1 MELLCGCRFRPD
13 EYGPWQYFP
22 QVSMKAH
29 AIILSSISRTT
40 LTQTYTNSSTSPIK
54 EVSYTFPLYDGVS
67 VVGFTCHVGDRVLH
81 SQVKTKDQA
90 NVDYTK
96 AVSEGQHAGILD
108 HSESASDVF
117 NIRLGNVQAGEKV
130 VVDITFVGELKHDAQ
145 ADGVRYSLPNSVAP
159 RYGTQPSSSINSFF
173 KKGSKAQDQD
183 LSIVVDVLKEKPSV
197 IREIQS
203 PSHPLKVSL
212 GRTSSN
218 DASVFEPHQAS
229 ASLHLTKG
237 KGYLERDFVMVV
249 NADGQDIPHAL
260 LEEHPTISG
269 QRALMA
275 TLVPK
280 FNLPP
285 IQPEMVF
292 VIDRSGSMDDKIPT
306 LKSAL
311 KVFLKSLP
319 VGTCFN
325 ICSFGSSYSF
335 LWQKSRPYDK
345 SSLDQAMEFVETV
358 DSDMGGTEMKQAIE
372 AAVNSRSA
380 NKQLEVMVLTDGQI
394 WNQDA
399 LFSFVRRSCADNQV
413 RFFSL
418 GIGDAASHSL
428 IDGIARAGNGF
439 SQSVLEY
446 EELSKKVVRMMKG
459 ALSPHIYDYRL
470 DVEYDAETEP
480 DFEMVDSGTEV
491 DSNSAAK
498 TTHTEASENKPQ
510 EPISLFDPSYQEL
523 EIDPSQKPLN
533 DLPSLAAP
541 DLLQA
546 PFKIPTIY
554 AHVRTTVCILM
565 NPRLSDRKPQALTF
579 RASSEHGP
587 LLLRIPIQNIGKG
600 ETIHQIASRKAVIE
614 LEEGHGWIDS
624 AKDDKG
630 TSIKDYH
637 PETKHQLA
645 TRECQNLGIAYQVT
659 GKYCSFVAL
668 ERKNDGSTQVLE
680 QEQEQGPEP
689 GPEVL
694 LAYRSSCPSASAP
707 TGAYKIPARQSTNSY
722 SATRGPPGHGRGGV
736 RRTGAMPAMR
746 YSSVQTTIP
755 TSGSAGFECAKSSPV
770 CNSVELSPGLGSLF
784 GSASSGLREL
794 ASTDVVTNSAS
805 ASSEATSKKKSKKR
819 VFHQF
824 SQRPAPGP
832 ARNISK
838 PATSTS
844 TLDEI
849 VKAQTFEG
857 FWEWTPELLLW
868 LGLNENNVRDKLAAQ
883 AQKENRDAQFL
894 EEKDVSTVIATLLVM
909 AYLERKAAGEKSVWE
924 LMHQKAGQW
933 VQVALSQMGEKGVV
947 IETLRGVI
955 VSLV

>member
-1 MELLCGCRFRPD
+1 
-13 EYGPWQYFP
+13 
-22 QVSMKAH
+22 MKAH
-29 AIILSSISRTT
+29 ATILSSISRTT

-81 SQVKTKDQA
+81 SEVKTKDQA

-117 NIRLGNVQAGEKV
+117 NIRLGNVQAGEQV

-145 ADGVRYSLPNSVAP
+145 ADGVRYTLPNSIAP
-159 RYGTQPSSSINSFF
+159 RYGAQRPGSIKSFF

-203 PSHPLKVSL
+203 PSHPIKVSL
-212 GRTSSN
+212 GRTSTN
-218 DASVFEPHQAS
+218 DESVFEPHQAS

-249 NADGQDIPHAL
+249 NADGQDTPHAL

-269 QRALMA
+269 QRALLA

-292 VIDRSGSMDDKIPT
+292 VIDRSGSMCDKIPT
-306 LKSAL
+306 LQSAL
-311 KVFLKSLP
+311 RVFLKSLP
-319 VGTCFN
+319 VGACFN

-358 DSDMGGTEMKQAIE
+358 SANMGGTEMEQAVE

-380 NKQLEVMVLTDGQI
+380 NKQLEVLLLTDGQI
-394 WNQDA
+394 WDQDY
-399 LFSFVRRSCADNQV
+399 LFSFVRRSCAENQV

-428 IDGIARAGNGF
+428 IEGIARAGNGF

-446 EELSKKVVRMMKG
+446 EELSKKVVRMLKG
-459 ALSPHIYDYRL
+459 ALSPHIYDYKL

-480 DFEMVDSGTEV
+480 DFEMIDSGAEV

-498 TTHTEASENKPQ
+498 TTPTEASENEPQ
-510 EPISLFDPSYQEL
+510 KPISLFDPSYREP
-523 EIDPSQKPLN
+523 EIESPQKPLN

-541 DLLQA
+541 DLLRA

-554 AHVRTTVCILM
+554 AHIRTTVCILM
-565 NPRLSDRKPQALTF
+565 NPRLSDRNPQALTF

-637 PETKHQLA
+637 PEAKHQLA

-680 QEQEQGPEP
+680 QEQEQEKELE
-689 GPEVL
+689 PEVL
-694 LAYRSSCPSASAP
+694 QAYRFSLSAGSAP
-707 TGAYKIPARQSTNSY
+707 TGVYKIPARQSTNSY
-722 SATRGPPGHGRGGV
+722 SATGGPPAHGRGGV

-746 YSSVQTTIP
+746 YSSIQP
-755 TSGSAGFECAKSSPV
+755 TSGSAGFQCAKSSSS

-784 GSASSGLREL
+784 GSASPGLREL
-794 ASTDVVTNSAS
+794 ASTDVVSNSAS
-805 ASSEATSKKKSKKR
+805 ASPETTSKKKSKKR
-819 VFHQF
+819 TVFHQF
-824 SQRPAPGP
+824 SQRLAPGT
-832 ARNISK
+832 ARTISK

-849 VKAQTFEG
+849 VKTQTFEG
-857 FWEWTPELLLW
+857 SWEWTPTLLSW
-868 LGLNENNVRDKLAAQ
+868 LGLSENNVRDRLAAEV
-883 AQKENRDAQFL
+883 QKDNRDAQFL
-894 EEKDVSTVIATLLVM
+894 EEKDVSAVIATLLVM
-909 AYLERKAAGEKSVWE
+909 GYLERKAAGEKSVWE
-924 LMHQKAGQW
+924 LMHQKAEQW
-933 VQVALSQMGEKGVV
+933 VQVALGQMGEKGVV
-947 IETLRGVI
+947 IEKLRGVI

>member
-1 MELLCGCRFRPD
+1 MELQCGCRFRP
-13 EYGPWQYFP
+13 EEHGPWQYFP
-22 QVSMKAH
+22 QVSVKAH
-29 AIILSSISRTT
+29 ATILSSISRTV

-54 EVSYTFPLYDGVS
+54 ELSYTFPLYDGVS

-90 NVDYTK
+90 NVDYTM

-108 HSESASDVF
+108 HSERASDVF
-117 NIRLGNVQAGEKV
+117 NIRLGNVQPDEKV

-145 ADGVRYSLPNSVAP
+145 ADGVRYTLPNSIAP
-159 RYGTQPSSSINSFF
+159 RYGAQRPGSIKSFF
-173 KKGSKAQDQD
+173 KQGSKAQDQD

-280 FNLPP
+280 FNLPS

-292 VIDRSGSMDDKIPT
+292 VIDRSGSMCDKIPT
-306 LKSAL
+306 LQSAL
-311 KVFLKSLP
+311 RVFLKSLP
-319 VGTCFN
+319 VGACFN

-335 LWQKSRPYDK
+335 LWQRSRPYDK

-358 DSDMGGTEMKQAIE
+358 GADMGGTEMEQAVE

-380 NKQLEVMVLTDGQI
+380 NKQLEVMILTDGQI
-394 WNQDA
+394 WDQDA

-428 IDGIARAGNGF
+428 IEGIARGGNGF

-446 EELSKKVVRMMKG
+446 EELSKKVVRMLKG
-459 ALSPHIYDYRL
+459 ALSPHIYDYKL

-491 DSNSAAK
+491 ESNSAAK
-498 TTHTEASENKPQ
+498 TTPTEASENEPQ
-510 EPISLFDPSYQEL
+510 KPISLFNPSYQEP
-523 EIDPSQKPLN
+523 EIDFSQKPLN
-533 DLPSLAAP
+533 DLPSLVAP

-554 AHVRTTVCILM
+554 AHIRTTVFILM
-565 NPRLSDRKPQALTF
+565 NSRLSDRKPQALTF
-579 RASSEHGP
+579 RATSEHGP

-614 LEEGHGWIDS
+614 LEEGHGWIDG

-659 GKYCSFVAL
+659 GKHCSFVAL

-680 QEQEQGPEP
+680 QEQEQKPEP
-689 GPEVL
+689 EPEVL
-694 LAYRSSCPSASAP
+694 QAYRLSLSAGPAP
-707 TGAYKIPARQSTNSY
+707 TGVYKIPARQSTNSY
-722 SATRGPPGHGRGGV
+722 SATRGPAHGRGGA

-746 YSSVQTTIP
+746 YSSIQGTTIP
-755 TSGSAGFECAKSSPV
+755 TSGPAGFECAKSSPS
-770 CNSVELSPGLGSLF
+770 CNSVEPSPGLGSLF
-784 GSASSGLREL
+784 GSASPGLREL
-794 ASTDVVTNSAS
+794 ASTDVVSNSS
-805 ASSEATSKKKSKKR
+805 TSPEATSKKKSKKR
-819 VFHQF
+819 MFHQF
-824 SQRPAPGP
+824 SQRLAPGT
-832 ARNISK
+832 ARTINK

-849 VKAQTFEG
+849 VKTQTFEG
-857 FWEWTPELLLW
+857 SWEWTPKLLFW
-868 LGLNENNVRDKLAAQ
+868 FGLDENNVRDRLAAE
-883 AQKENRDAQFL
+883 AQKDNRDAQFL
-894 EEKDVSTVIATLLVM
+894 EEKDVSTAIATLLVM
-909 AYLERKAAGEKSVWE
+909 GYLEQKAAGEKSVWE
-924 LMHQKAGQW
+924 LMHQKADQW
-933 VQVALSQMGEKGVV
+933 VQVTLGQMGEKGVV
-947 IETLRGVI
+947 IEKLRGAI